1 MIFNEKIAVKWGVI
15 VAIVYIDGGEGK
27 ICNPEKS
34 LDIPYTFWNG
44 ISGYAVS
51 NNPHSHL
58 LRLLL
63 HNSSDLDLSLQ
74 I

>member
-1 MIFNEKIAVKWGVI
+1 MILMIVVKWRII
-15 VAIVYIDGGEGK
+15 VAMVYIDGGEGQR
-27 ICNPEKS
+27 CNPETS

-51 NNPHSHL
+51 NNPHSRL